1 MRLYKKY
8 LELHLQALMAYKL
21 SFILTTFGQFFVSF
35 NVFLGVYFMF
45 DRFSTVKGYN
55 FEETLLCFSIIL
67 LSFSLAE
74 CFFRGFDSF
83 PTMIGN
89 GEFDRILVRP
99 RNIILQVLGSKIEF
113 SRFGR
118 MIQAVVMFAY
128 GIIAS
133 DVEWS
138 IVKVAV
144 VISMLIGGVFLF
156 ASIFLLYAS
165 LCFFTLEGLEFMNVL
180 TDGAREY
187 GKYPIGIYGKN
198 VLKFATYVVPFA
210 FIQYYPFLYLID
222 RIMDPRVIV
231 MPLAGILFGLPCYL
245 FWRFGLRHYQST
257 GS

>member
-1 MRLYKKY
+1 MRLYRKY
-8 LELHLQALMAYKL
+8 FVMHLQALLAYKL
-21 SFILTTFGQFFVSF
+21 SFVLTTLGQFFVSF

-55 FEETLLCFSIIL
+55 FQETLLCFSILL

-74 CFFRGFDSF
+74 CFFRGFDAF
-83 PTMIGN
+83 PSMISN

-99 RNIILQVLGSKIEF
+99 RSIILQVLESKIEF
-113 SRFGR
+113 TRFGR
-118 MIQAVVMFAY
+118 MIQAIVMFSY
-128 GIIAS
+128 GITAS
-133 DVEWS
+133 HLEWTVFKIS
-138 IVKVAV
+138 L

-187 GKYPIGIYGKN
+187 SKYPVDIYGKG
-198 VLKFATYVVPFA
+198 VLKFTTYVVPFA
-210 FIQYYPFLYLID
+210 LIQYYPFLYLIN
-222 RIMDPRVIV
+222 RTSDPRVIIL
-231 MPLAGILFGLPCYL
+231 PFAGFLFGIPCYL

>member
-8 LELHLQALMAYKL
+8 LEMHLQALMAYKL
-21 SFILTTFGQFFVSF
+21 SFILTAFGQFFVSF

-55 FEETLLCFSIIL
+55 FQETLLCFSIIL
-67 LSFSLAE
+67 LSYSLAE
-74 CFFRGFDSF
+74 CFFRGFDAF

-99 RNIILQVLGSKIEF
+99 RGIILQVLGSKIEF

-118 MIQAVVMFAY
+118 MIQALVMFAY
-128 GIIAS
+128 GIQANQL
-133 DVEWS
+133 EWTAF
-138 IVKVAV
+138 KVGV
-144 VISMLIGGVFLF
+144 VFSMLVGGVFLF

-165 LCFFTLEGLEFMNVL
+165 LCFFTLEGLEFMNIL

-187 GKYPIGIYGKN
+187 SKYPIDIYGKS
-198 VLKFATYVVPFA
+198 VLKFTTYIVPFA
-210 FIQYYPFLYLID
+210 LIQYYPFLFLID
-222 RIMDPRVIV
+222 RLTDPRVIL
-231 MPLAGILFGLPCYL
+231 MPLVGILFGIPCYA
-245 FWRFGLRHYQST
+245 FWRFGLRRYQST

>member
-8 LELHLQALMAYKL
+8 LDMHLQALMAYKL
-21 SFILTTFGQFFVSF
+21 SFILTAFGQFFVSF

-55 FEETLLCFSIIL
+55 FQETLLCFSIIL

-74 CFFRGFDSF
+74 CFFRGFDFF

-113 SRFGR
+113 TRFGR
-118 MIQAVVMFAY
+118 MIQAIVMFAY
-128 GIIAS
+128 GVTAS
-133 DVEWS
+133 HVEWTPMKIG
-138 IVKVAV
+138 IVF
-144 VISMLIGGVFLF
+144 SMLIGGVFLF

-187 GKYPIGIYGKN
+187 SKYPIDIYGKN
-198 VLKFATYVVPFA
+198 VLKFTTYIVPFA
-210 FIQYYPFLYLID
+210 LIQYYPFLYLID
-222 RIMDPRVIV
+222 RVNDPRVII
-231 MPLAGILFGLPCYL
+231 MPLAGILFGIPCYL